1 MIFTLYTDYK
11 LNVTFLEMQNFVLQG
26 DFRVGRLSE
35 HVMCASGAEGR
46 AGEGLVYLPDQ
57 ELELMFDQQNT
68 SKPRILTLV
77 WQPPGA
83 E

>member
-1 MIFTLYTDYK
+1 
-11 LNVTFLEMQNFVLQG
+11 MQI

-35 HVMCASGAEGR
+35 HVLYYSGAEGR
-46 AGEGLVYLPDQ
+46 AGEGLVSSPTP
-57 ELELMFDQQNT
+57 EVVLMFDQQNT

-77 WQPPGA
+77 QLPAGT